1 MPDRDLTMS
10 GIMWV
15 EGEGA
20 CSLQNSSQHFDVD
33 CGGWS
38 PLQRL
43 SLAHRIESVTES
55 NSVTTASGIRR
66 DLL

>member
-1 MPDRDLTMS
+1 MS
-10 GIMWV
+10 RIMWV

-33 CGGWS
+33 LVGGVHFS
-38 PLQRL
+38 VYP
-43 SLAHRIESVTES
+43 SHIESNQLPS
-55 NSVTTASGIRR
+55 RILDYASGIRR